1 MGRRRKR
8 RLSPREAE
16 RERSGLLDGL
26 EHLADP
32 SGDLGDLLGGGIEI
46 DMGVDQEYLAVR
58 QHESGPIAPRPN
70 TAVQLVMTATRLPR
84 GVSGK
89 R

>member
-1 MGRRRKR
+1 MRQQRD
-8 RLSPREAE
+8 LELDAEAPH
-16 RERSGLLDGL
+16 RVRG
-26 EHLADP
+26 HR
-32 SGDLGDLLGGGIEI
+32 GDLGDLLGGGIEI